1 MFLRLDRVVPLAVKG
16 IPDHLHRSEFLVAN
30 LAALRIG
37 VGVEFGLNLQAGGG
51 RGIGDQVDDDL
62 EADQG
67 PPTPVLADVSKHAML
82 DLIPLARAR
91 RQVTDRDRQAR
102 IVGQALQFGF
112 PQPGARPVAAP
123 AIGDDQQLLGR
134 WVASLAHLMPPAPQG
149 PDRKLRG
156 VMIHP
161 DTDPT
166 PVGGHVVYPVG
177 HRPAE
182 RLGTEIID
190 IDRLGLALGPP
201 LPSTVLER
209 ADQLLLLRI
218 DRHDRLTPA
227 LELLAAL
234 VDVRK
239 LGVAVRV
246 RAAFTRLAVGL
257 QAVVQRPQQPVD
269 RARADP
275 ITLRA
280 EFVRQLAHALAGPA
294 QRRPGVAPGHR
305 LHQRLQRRQQRR
317 VLLRESLAPPAAP
330 PNKRLERRSAALPL
344 LADAGDHGISGHPR
358 GLGHDGNAAAPQGDG
373 FRTRPPTPHS
383 LVHQRTERFKLLSD
397 QTHVAHAASTA

>member
-16 IPDHLHRSEFLVAN
+16 IPGHLHRGEFLVAN

-51 RGIGDQVDDDL
+51 GGIGNQVDDNL

-67 PPTPVLADVSKHAML
+67 PPTPVLADVSKQAML

-102 IVGQALQFGF
+102 IVGKALQFGF
-112 PQPGARPVAAP
+112 PQPGARPIATS
-123 AIGDDQQLLGR
+123 AIGDDQQFPDR
-134 WVASLAHLMPPAPQG
+134 WVAPLAHLVPPAPQR

-177 HRPAE
+177 HRPAK
-182 RLGTEIID
+182 RLGAEIID

-234 VDVRK
+234 ADMSK
-239 LGVAVRV
+239 LSVTVWMRT
-246 RAAFTRLAVGL
+246 AFTGLAVSW
-257 QAVVQRPQQPVD
+257 QAVVQRSQQPVD
-269 RARADP
+269 RARTDP
-275 ITLRA
+275 ITLLA
-280 EFVRQLAHALAGPA
+280 ELVRQLAHALAGPA
-294 QRRPGVAPGHR
+294 QRRLGVAPGHR

-317 VLLRESLAPPAAP
+317 GLFRESLAPAAAP
-330 PNKRLERRSAALPL
+330 PNRRLERRSAALSL
-344 LADAGDHGISGHPR
+344 LSDASDHGISRHPR
-358 GLGHDGNAAAPQGDG
+358 GL
-373 FRTRPPTPHS
+373 
-383 LVHQRTERFKLLSD
+383 
-397 QTHVAHAASTA
+397 